1 MLLFTVL
8 DENESWLLQDNINKY
23 TTKPTQVNKAD
34 DDFKESN
41 KMHGINGYIY
51 GNIKYLEMNSGETV
65 DWYLIGLGNEVDM
78 HTVHFHGQTFIHV
91 SIGFVVGNNALR
103 LAFFHRGAGARPS
116 VAVCPLKTFAPP

>member
-1 MLLFTVL
+1 ML

-51 GNIKYLEMNSGETV
+51 GNIKHLEMNSGETV

-91 SIGFVVGNNALR
+91 SIGFVLGNNV
-103 LAFFHRGAGARPS
+103 S
-116 VAVCPLKTFAPP
+116 C